1 MEAIMKSYGYFPK
14 PLNNIVNIIYFGF
27 IFCSRGYNYT
37 DCESSSQDPTQPN
50 MYEVEIT
57 PEKRTYPKAYD
68 FCQQILEQKCL
79 EDPFICGKLLI
90 SNYYSNFVPIQPF
103 GSLLLFGSIQQCHYL
118 FILAIG
124 NLSETGPFF

>member
-1 MEAIMKSYGYFPK
+1 MVLFSVPEDTIIQ
-14 PLNNIVNIIYFGF
+14 IVK
-27 IFCSRGYNYT
+27 
-37 DCESSSQDPTQPN
+37 SSSQDATQPN

-90 SNYYSNFVPIQPF
+90 SNYDSNFVPIQAV
-103 GSLLLFGSIQQCHYL
+103 
-118 FILAIG
+118 LAV
-124 NLSETGPFF
+124 